1 MHAIELWKIG
11 GNELDD
17 PEFMAGLATAVAQH
31 KGQLVLVHGGGRAV
45 TYVQAQLGLQAQ
57 LVDGV
62 RVTDEAAL
70 RAATM
75 VLCGLTNKQLV
86 AALLAASVPAVGLS
100 GVDGGLLR
108 VAKASH
114 PTIDLGRV
122 GQVQAVSTDVLRTL
136 LGKGFVPVIAP
147 ISVGVDG
154 ELYNVNAD
162 HAAGALAG
170 ALGARAVH
178 FISNVAGVLD
188 DGIIIKRL
196 TAHEARY
203 LIRTGIIHGGMVPK
217 VEAALAALR
226 AGVGAAR
233 IVNLAGLKKGG
244 TTLVAEPAGSEP
256 HD

>member
-1 MHAIELWKIG
+1 MRAIDVWKIG

-17 PEFMAGLATAVAQH
+17 PEFMAGLATAVAHH
-31 KGQLVLVHGGGRAV
+31 KGALVLVHGGGRAV
-45 TYVQAQLGLQAQ
+45 THVQAELGLQAQ

-86 AALLAASVPAVGLS
+86 AALLTKGVPAVGLS

-114 PTIDLGRV
+114 PTVDLGRV
-122 GQVQAVSTDVLRTL
+122 GQVQAVATDVLHTL
-136 LGKGFVPVIAP
+136 MHKGFVPVIAP
-147 ISVGVDG
+147 ISVGIDG

-170 ALGARAVH
+170 ALNARAVN
-178 FISNVAGVLD
+178 FISNVAGVID
-188 DGIIIKRL
+188 DGVIIKQL
-196 TAHEARY
+196 TAREARH

-217 VEAALAALR
+217 IEAALAAVQ